1 MADSLAIIDGGGANI
16 ASLTFALRR
25 LGLEAELTTNKSI
38 IGNADRVILPGV
50 GAAAD
55 AMERLRNAQL
65 LQFIKELSQPVLG
78 ICLGMQLMFD
88 ASEEDGA
95 DCLGIISGKASKFSA
110 AKNRPVPHMGW
121 NRVMQKNDS
130 PLFENIADGAHFY
143 FVHSFALPL
152 GDATIGTTEYGN
164 AFTAVAEQNNFVA
177 AQFHPER
184 SGAAGAQ
191 LLRNFINNY

>member
-1 MADSLAIIDGGGANI
+1 MAESLAIIDGGGANI
-16 ASLTFALRR
+16 ASLTFALQR
-25 LGLEAELTTNKSI
+25 LGIKGELTTDKSV

-55 AMERLRNAQL
+55 AMTRLRNAEL
-65 LQFIKELSQPVLG
+65 EQFIKELRQPVLG

-88 ASEEDGA
+88 ASEEDAA
-95 DCLGIISGKASKFSA
+95 DCLGIMPGKASKFVA
-110 AKNRPVPHMGW
+110 AQGRPVPHMGW
-121 NRVMQKNDS
+121 NRVIQQKDS
-130 PLFENIADGAHFY
+130 PLFESIDDGAHFY

-152 GDATIGTTEYGN
+152 CDATIGTADYGN

-191 LLRNFINNY
+191 LLRNFISNY